1 MDFGKGAILDQ
12 VSRFRRSQLLDLPLD
27 LELNLFLSGD
37 SRWFVLGLQVLM
49 QILDAVPI
57 LEVRVFRSSHSLRR
71 KIR

>member
-27 LELNLFLSGD
+27 LELNLFLPGD

-57 LEVRVFRSSHSLRR
+57 PRG
-71 KIR
+71 